1 MSVLKALLML
11 AALVILLWVAYR
23 VGQVVLR
30 ILAGLVFLA
39 LASLFVWYLFIR

>member
-1 MSVLKALLML
+1 MSLVKALLIL

-30 ILAGLVFLA
+30 ILAGLAFLV
-39 LASLFVWYLFIR
+39 LASLVVWFLFIR